1 MPPKQSAVAEPGDPM
16 YLFSSPKLTQKEKV
30 LRKQIDSYVISE
42 IQGREWLE
50 ISGKR
55 IQIESSLDMPDIV
68 CEGPAASKFTFRR
81 RLVLARGGNCYLLA
95 RWVPDRYMRR
105 SAERSQQKWFVFKQV
120 FPRDPERFLAQKRI
134 TLQQQA
140 RN

>member
-1 MPPKQSAVAEPGDPM
+1 M

-50 ISGKR
+50 IAGKC
-55 IQIESSLDMPDIV
+55 IQITSSLDMPDVV
-68 CEGPAASKFTFRR
+68 CEGPAASKFTFKR

-105 SAERSQQKWFVFKQV
+105 SADRSQQKWFVFKQV
-120 FPRDPERFLAQKRI
+120 FPRDPERFFAQKRT
-134 TLQQQA
+134 TLEQQG